1 MQDFCALVEVEER
14 ALVCLVGYVSGSVLV
29 VLLLP
34 LHQLAR
40 FLEHGE
46 CGLRVL
52 LTQEV
57 LAPLRARVHV
67 KTPGLQ
73 EVDVVIRWRYD
84 GSALLGSLAVLL
96 LGCGRLWQQLVH
108 SLVLWCMGWHLT
120 D

>member
-1 MQDFCALVEVEER
+1 M
-14 ALVCLVGYVSGSVLV
+14 

-34 LHQLAR
+34 LHQLAS

-57 LAPLRARVHV
+57 LAPLSARVHIE
-67 KTPGLQ
+67 TSGLQ
-73 EVDVVIRWRYD
+73 EVDVVVRRRYD
-84 GSALLGSLAVLL
+84 GSALQGSLAILL
-96 LGCGRLWQQLVH
+96 LGYGRLWQGLLH
-108 SLVLWCMGWHLT
+108 SLVLWCMGWHLA

>member
-1 MQDFCALVEVEER
+1 MQNFCALVEVEER
-14 ALVCLVGYVSGSVLV
+14 ALVCLVRYVSGSVLV

-57 LAPLRARVHV
+57 LAPLRARVHI

-73 EVDVVIRWRYD
+73 EVYVVIRWRYY
-84 GSALLGSLAVLL
+84 GSALQDRLTILL
-96 LGCGRLWQQLVH
+96 LGCGRLWKLLIH
-108 SLVLWCMGWHLT
+108 SLVLRCMGWHLA